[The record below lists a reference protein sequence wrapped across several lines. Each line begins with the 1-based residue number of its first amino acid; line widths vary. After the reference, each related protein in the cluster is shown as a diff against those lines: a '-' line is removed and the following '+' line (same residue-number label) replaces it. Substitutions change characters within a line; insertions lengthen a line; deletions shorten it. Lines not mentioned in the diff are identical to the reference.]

1 MDCDG
6 LRQCITKV
14 NEKVNEWNVPGFN
27 ENQVKTSIIQ
37 PIFNS
42 LGWDISD
49 PVEVKLEFNLPP
61 EGRVDYA
68 FFGNSGPLIFV
79 EAKAPSIN
87 LEDHTSQLL
96 KYAYTKD
103 VKLAVLT
110 NGLEWWLYL
119 PREGGDWDDRKFYS
133 IDLMKQ
139 NVETICEK
147 FICFLGKKNVLS
159 GEALNEAK
167 KMRKSAE
174 RDAKIKKALPKVW
187 NAIVTEPHDKL
198 IDLLMEE
205 TEGDCGFKPDE
216 VKVKEFLQ
224 RNRQNLIMTE
234 QTPLP
239 TGAKKALYYG
249 GDRKPKISLPRE
261 GTREHAT
268 IELLKEK
275 EEKERTFEKLLEA
288 LLKKFPNDDPE
299 VLRRTT
305 KRRLGGH
312 LKKFGVEICKDDNGV
327 YSIK

>member
-1 MDCDG
+1 MDRDG
-6 LRQCITKV
+6 LRQRIMKV
-14 NEKVNEWNVPGFN
+14 NDWSVSDFN

-42 LGWDISD
+42 LGWDTSD
-49 PVEVKLEFNLPP
+49 PVEVKLEFNLPR

-96 KYAYTKD
+96 KYAYAKD

-133 IDLMKQ
+133 VDLVKQ
-139 NVETICEK
+139 NVETVCDRL
-147 FICFLGKKNVLS
+147 ICFLGKKNVLS
-159 GEALNEAK
+159 GESLNEAK

-187 NAIVTEPHDKL
+187 NAIVTGPHDKL

-216 VKVKEFLQ
+216 VKVKEFIQ

-239 TGAKKALYYG
+239 TGEKKARHYG
-249 GDRKPKISLPRE
+249 EDRKTKISRQRCKTLDKITE
-261 GTREHAT
+261 EH
-268 IELLKEK
+268 
-275 EEKERTFEKLLEA
+275 
-288 LLKKFPNDDPE
+288 
-299 VLRRTT
+299 LRRPGGATVEEIVEAELKVYPEKDRAVLMDTT
-305 KRRLGGH
+305 KRRL
-312 LKKFGVEICKDDNGV
+312 LPSYLPKKLGVEIVKDEDER
-327 YSIK
+327 YYIK